1 MEKAEKGNNTDE
13 SDFSENEMLD
23 LNSLNLNQKQT
34 SESLTVVAVM
44 IRSSHWQLFRKKG
57 VLFC

>member
-34 SESLTVVAVM
+34 SESLTVVASDDQKQPLAV
-44 IRSSHWQLFRKKG
+44 
-57 VLFC
+57 VP